1 MALTGRMAQRGG
13 WQHQAARLALART
26 AVATTAIAAAD
37 QARHRAASDPVPGHF
52 KPGDAE
58 SPRRLEASIELAQEP
73 DWPRPKLVD
82 REQELARTTAA
93 AWLLNGRRE
102 TLAARA
108 ARAASADKQVAELQD
123 ELALARER
131 IVLEENENHSLQI
144 SLDLTIGENLRLSN
158 QLAELKREVQKLEQ
172 VQSQLIDDTNTLLK
186 TCKGREAA
194 LAHAEEKLSSLAEL
208 FVQLESANRPKSRR
222 TIGTT
227 ISQPQSELN
236 VDKWLFAE
244 TDTPK
249 KAL

>member
-1 MALTGRMAQRGG
+1 MALTSRTAQRGG
-13 WQHQAARLALART
+13 WQHQADRLALPHT
-26 AVATTAIAAAD
+26 AVATAAIAAAD
-37 QARHRAASDPVPGHF
+37 QARHRPASDPVPGHF

-58 SPRRLEASIELAQEP
+58 SPRGLEASIELAQEP

-82 REQELARTTAA
+82 REQEAGGATAA

-108 ARAASADKQVAELQD
+108 ARAATADKRVAELQD

-131 IVLEENENHSLQI
+131 LVLEENENHSLQM
-144 SLDLTIGENLRLSN
+144 SLDLTIGENLRLSS
-158 QLAELKREVQKLEQ
+158 QLAELEREVQKLEQ
-172 VQSQLIDDTNTLLK
+172 VQSRLIDDTTTLLK
-186 TCKGREAA
+186 TCRGRDAA
-194 LAHAEEKLSSLAEL
+194 LARAEERLSLLAEL

-236 VDKWLFAE
+236 VDEWLFAE
-244 TDTPK
+244 THTPK